1 MQYPLRPGPEK
12 FSGSRRFRVFP
23 RVSPILWRVANY
35 SPISLFPMSKFSTW
49 VTGAR
54 VRTLPLAVAPVYLG
68 SAVAFTLDRFD
79 PVLALLALVVALFLQ
94 IGVNYANDYS
104 DGIRGTDDN
113 RVGPQRITAAGLAR
127 PDAVKRAAFVTFG
140 IAMLA
145 GLAIVVITAQWWL
158 LGIGALAVLAAWFY
172 TGGKSPYG
180 YAGLGELAVFV
191 FFGLVATVG
200 TNFIQTLLIDPLAVL
215 VGIAFG
221 FYATAV
227 LLVNNIRDI
236 DTDAAVGKKTLAVRL
251 GRKASKTLFMLLI
264 WLPVALNFLILLA
277 YPAAILGMLNL
288 LLVLPVTLIIME
300 SRNPGELI
308 TALKLTSFAGLGFA
322 VLVGTGIAVVSFS
335 F

>member
-1 MQYPLRPGPEK
+1 M
-12 FSGSRRFRVFP
+12 
-23 RVSPILWRVANY
+23 
-35 SPISLFPMSKFSTW
+35 
-49 VTGAR
+49 
-54 VRTLPLAVAPVYLG
+54 RTLPLAIAPVYLG

-79 PVLALLALVVALFLQ
+79 PVLALLALVVSLFLQ

-104 DGIRGTDDN
+104 DGIRGTDDD
-113 RVGPQRITAAGLAR
+113 RVGPKRITAAGLAR
-127 PDAVKRAAFVTFG
+127 PDAVKRAAFITFG
-140 IAMLA
+140 IAMAA
-145 GLAIVVITAQWWL
+145 GLVIVVVTSQWWL

-180 YAGLGELAVFV
+180 YAGLGEVAVFI

-236 DTDAAVGKKTLAVRL
+236 DTDTKAGKKTLAVRL

-264 WLPVALNFLILLA
+264 WLPVGLNFLILLA

-322 VLVGTGIAVVSFS
+322 VLVGTGIALVSFS

>member
-1 MQYPLRPGPEK
+1 M
-12 FSGSRRFRVFP
+12 
-23 RVSPILWRVANY
+23 
-35 SPISLFPMSKFSTW
+35 
-49 VTGAR
+49 
-54 VRTLPLAVAPVYLG
+54 RTLPLAIAPVYLG

-79 PVLALLALVVALFLQ
+79 PLLAILALVVALFLQ

-127 PDAVKRAAFVTFG
+127 PDAVKRAAFITFG
-140 IAMLA
+140 IAVAA
-145 GLAIVVITAQWWL
+145 GLVIVVVTSQWWL

-180 YAGLGELAVFV
+180 YAGLGEVAVFV

-236 DTDAAVGKKTLAVRL
+236 DTDTRVGKKTLAVRL

-322 VLVGTGIAVVSFS
+322 VLVGTGIALVSFS

>member
-1 MQYPLRPGPEK
+1 M
-12 FSGSRRFRVFP
+12 
-23 RVSPILWRVANY
+23 
-35 SPISLFPMSKFSTW
+35 
-49 VTGAR
+49 
-54 VRTLPLAVAPVYLG
+54 RTLPLAIAPVYLG

-79 PVLALLALVVALFLQ
+79 PVLALLALVVSLFLQ

-104 DGIRGTDDN
+104 DGIRGTDDD
-113 RVGPQRITAAGLAR
+113 RVGPKRITAAGLAR
-127 PDAVKRAAFVTFG
+127 PDAVKRAAFITFG
-140 IAMLA
+140 IAMAA
-145 GLAIVVITAQWWL
+145 GLVIVVVTSQWWL

-180 YAGLGELAVFV
+180 YAGLGEAAVFV

-236 DTDAAVGKKTLAVRL
+236 DTDTKAGKKTLAVRL

-264 WLPVALNFLILLA
+264 WLPVGLNFLILLA

-322 VLVGTGIAVVSFS
+322 VLVGTGIALVSLS

>member
-1 MQYPLRPGPEK
+1 
-12 FSGSRRFRVFP
+12 
-23 RVSPILWRVANY
+23 
-35 SPISLFPMSKFSTW
+35 MSKFSTW

-79 PVLALLALVVALFLQ
+79 PVLALLALAVSLFLQ

-104 DGIRGTDDN
+104 DGIRGTDDD

-127 PDAVKRAAFVTFG
+127 PDAVKRAAFITFG
-140 IAMLA
+140 IAMAA
-145 GLAIVVITAQWWL
+145 GLVIVVVTSQWWL

-180 YAGLGELAVFV
+180 YASLGEIAVFV

-236 DTDAAVGKKTLAVRL
+236 DTDTKAGKKTLAVRL

-264 WLPVALNFLILLA
+264 WLPVGLNFLILLA

-308 TALKLTSFAGLGFA
+308 TALKLTSLAGLGFA
-322 VLVGTGIAVVSFS
+322 VLVGTGIALVSLS

>member
-1 MQYPLRPGPEK
+1 M
-12 FSGSRRFRVFP
+12 
-23 RVSPILWRVANY
+23 
-35 SPISLFPMSKFSTW
+35 
-49 VTGAR
+49 
-54 VRTLPLAVAPVYLG
+54 RTLPLAIAPVYLG
-68 SAVAFTLDRFD
+68 SAVAFTLDRFE
-79 PVLALLALVVALFLQ
+79 PVLALLALVVSLFLQ

-104 DGIRGTDDN
+104 DGIRGTDDD

-127 PDAVKRAAFVTFG
+127 PDAVKRAAFITFG
-140 IAMLA
+140 IAMAA
-145 GLAIVVITAQWWL
+145 GLVIVVVTSQWWL

-180 YAGLGELAVFV
+180 YAGLGEVAVFV

-236 DTDAAVGKKTLAVRL
+236 DTDTKAGKKTLAVRL

-264 WLPVALNFLILLA
+264 WLPVGLNFLILLA

-322 VLVGTGIAVVSFS
+322 VLVGTGIALVSLS

>member
-1 MQYPLRPGPEK
+1 M
-12 FSGSRRFRVFP
+12 
-23 RVSPILWRVANY
+23 
-35 SPISLFPMSKFSTW
+35 
-49 VTGAR
+49 
-54 VRTLPLAVAPVYLG
+54 RTLPLAVAPVYLG

-79 PVLALLALVVALFLQ
+79 PVLALLALVVSLFLQ

-104 DGIRGTDDN
+104 DGIRGTDDD

-127 PDAVKRAAFVTFG
+127 PDAVKRAAFITFG
-140 IAMLA
+140 IAMAA
-145 GLAIVVITAQWWL
+145 GLVIVVITSQWWL

-180 YAGLGELAVFV
+180 YAGLGEAAVFV

-236 DTDAAVGKKTLAVRL
+236 DTDTKAGKKTLAVRL

-264 WLPVALNFLILLA
+264 WLPVGLNFLILLA

-308 TALKLTSFAGLGFA
+308 TALKLTSFAGLWFA
-322 VLVGTGIAVVSFS
+322 VLVGTGIALVSLS

>member
-1 MQYPLRPGPEK
+1 M
-12 FSGSRRFRVFP
+12 
-23 RVSPILWRVANY
+23 
-35 SPISLFPMSKFSTW
+35 
-49 VTGAR
+49 
-54 VRTLPLAVAPVYLG
+54 RTLPLAIAPVYLG

-79 PVLALLALVVALFLQ
+79 PVLALLALVVSLFLQ

-104 DGIRGTDDN
+104 DGIRGTDDD

-127 PDAVKRAAFVTFG
+127 PDAVKRAAFITFG
-140 IAMLA
+140 IAMAA
-145 GLAIVVITAQWWL
+145 GLVIVVITSQWWL
-158 LGIGALAVLAAWFY
+158 LGIGALAVLSAWFY

-180 YAGLGELAVFV
+180 YAGLGEVAVFV

-236 DTDAAVGKKTLAVRL
+236 DTDTKAGKKTLAVRL

-264 WLPVALNFLILLA
+264 WLPVGLNFLILLA

-322 VLVGTGIAVVSFS
+322 VLVGTGIALVSLS

>member
-1 MQYPLRPGPEK
+1 M
-12 FSGSRRFRVFP
+12 
-23 RVSPILWRVANY
+23 
-35 SPISLFPMSKFSTW
+35 
-49 VTGAR
+49 
-54 VRTLPLAVAPVYLG
+54 RTLPLAIAPVYLG
-68 SAVAFTLDRFD
+68 SSVAFTLDRFD
-79 PVLALLALVVALFLQ
+79 PVLALLALVVSLFLQ

-104 DGIRGTDDN
+104 DGIRGTDDD

-127 PDAVKRAAFVTFG
+127 PDAVKRAAFITFG
-140 IAMLA
+140 IAMAA
-145 GLAIVVITAQWWL
+145 GLVIVVVTSQWWL

-180 YAGLGELAVFV
+180 YAGLGEAAVFV

-236 DTDAAVGKKTLAVRL
+236 DTDTKAGKKTLAVRL

-264 WLPVALNFLILLA
+264 WLPVGLNFLILLA

-322 VLVGTGIAVVSFS
+322 VLVGTGIALVSLS

>member
-1 MQYPLRPGPEK
+1 M
-12 FSGSRRFRVFP
+12 
-23 RVSPILWRVANY
+23 
-35 SPISLFPMSKFSTW
+35 
-49 VTGAR
+49 
-54 VRTLPLAVAPVYLG
+54 RTLPLAIAPVYLG

-79 PVLALLALVVALFLQ
+79 PVLALLALVVSLFLQ

-104 DGIRGTDDN
+104 DGIRGTDDD
-113 RVGPQRITAAGLAR
+113 RVGPKRITAAGLAR
-127 PDAVKRAAFVTFG
+127 PDAVKRAAFITFG
-140 IAMLA
+140 IAMAA
-145 GLAIVVITAQWWL
+145 GLVIVVITSQWWL

-180 YAGLGELAVFV
+180 YAGLGEVAVFV

-236 DTDAAVGKKTLAVRL
+236 DTDTKAGKKTLAVRL
-251 GRKASKTLFMLLI
+251 GRKASKTLFLLLI
-264 WLPVALNFLILLA
+264 WLPVGLNFLILLA

-322 VLVGTGIAVVSFS
+322 VLVGTGIALVSFS

>member
-1 MQYPLRPGPEK
+1 
-12 FSGSRRFRVFP
+12 
-23 RVSPILWRVANY
+23 
-35 SPISLFPMSKFSTW
+35 
-49 VTGAR
+49 
-54 VRTLPLAVAPVYLG
+54 VRTLPLAIAPVYLG

-79 PVLALLALVVALFLQ
+79 PVLALLALVVSLFLQ

-104 DGIRGTDDN
+104 DGIRGTDDD
-113 RVGPQRITAAGLAR
+113 RVGPKRITAAGLAR
-127 PDAVKRAAFVTFG
+127 PDAVKRAAFITFG
-140 IAMLA
+140 IAMAA
-145 GLAIVVITAQWWL
+145 GLVIVVITSQWWL

-180 YAGLGELAVFV
+180 YAGLGEAAVFV

-236 DTDAAVGKKTLAVRL
+236 DTDTKAGKKTLAVRL

-264 WLPVALNFLILLA
+264 WLPVGLNFLILLA

-322 VLVGTGIAVVSFS
+322 VLVGTGIALVSLS

>member
-1 MQYPLRPGPEK
+1 M
-12 FSGSRRFRVFP
+12 
-23 RVSPILWRVANY
+23 
-35 SPISLFPMSKFSTW
+35 
-49 VTGAR
+49 
-54 VRTLPLAVAPVYLG
+54 RTLPLAIAPVYLG
-68 SAVAFTLDRFD
+68 SSVAFTLDRFD
-79 PVLALLALVVALFLQ
+79 PVLALLALVVSLFLQ

-104 DGIRGTDDN
+104 DGIRGTDDD
-113 RVGPQRITAAGLAR
+113 RVGPKRITAAGLAR
-127 PDAVKRAAFVTFG
+127 PDAVKRAAFITFG
-140 IAMLA
+140 IAMAA
-145 GLAIVVITAQWWL
+145 GLVIVVITSQWWL

-180 YAGLGELAVFV
+180 YAGLGEVAVFV

-236 DTDAAVGKKTLAVRL
+236 DTDTKAGKKTLAVRL

-264 WLPVALNFLILLA
+264 WLPVGLNFLILLA

-322 VLVGTGIAVVSFS
+322 VLVGTGIALVSLS

>member
-1 MQYPLRPGPEK
+1 M
-12 FSGSRRFRVFP
+12 
-23 RVSPILWRVANY
+23 
-35 SPISLFPMSKFSTW
+35 
-49 VTGAR
+49 
-54 VRTLPLAVAPVYLG
+54 RTLPLAIAPVYLG

-79 PVLALLALVVALFLQ
+79 PVLALLALVVSLFLQ

-104 DGIRGTDDN
+104 DGIRGTDDD

-127 PDAVKRAAFVTFG
+127 PDAVKRAAFITFG
-140 IAMLA
+140 IAMAA
-145 GLAIVVITAQWWL
+145 GLVIVVITSQWWL

-172 TGGKSPYG
+172 TGGRSPYG
-180 YAGLGELAVFV
+180 YAGLGEVAVFV

-236 DTDAAVGKKTLAVRL
+236 DTDTKAGKKTLAVRL
-251 GRKASKTLFMLLI
+251 GRKASKTLFLLLI
-264 WLPVALNFLILLA
+264 WLPVGLNFLILLA

-322 VLVGTGIAVVSFS
+322 VLVGTGIALVSFS

>member
-1 MQYPLRPGPEK
+1 M
-12 FSGSRRFRVFP
+12 
-23 RVSPILWRVANY
+23 
-35 SPISLFPMSKFSTW
+35 
-49 VTGAR
+49 
-54 VRTLPLAVAPVYLG
+54 RTLPLAIAPVYLG

-79 PVLALLALVVALFLQ
+79 PVLALLALVVSLFLQ

-104 DGIRGTDDN
+104 DGIRGTDDD
-113 RVGPQRITAAGLAR
+113 RVGPKRITAAGLAR
-127 PDAVKRAAFVTFG
+127 PDAVKRAAFITFG
-140 IAMLA
+140 IAMAA
-145 GLAIVVITAQWWL
+145 GLVIVVITSQWWL

-180 YAGLGELAVFV
+180 YAGLGEAAVFV

-236 DTDAAVGKKTLAVRL
+236 DTDTKAGKKTLAVRL

-264 WLPVALNFLILLA
+264 WLPVGLNFLILLA

-322 VLVGTGIAVVSFS
+322 VLVGTGIALVSLS

>member
-1 MQYPLRPGPEK
+1 M
-12 FSGSRRFRVFP
+12 
-23 RVSPILWRVANY
+23 
-35 SPISLFPMSKFSTW
+35 
-49 VTGAR
+49 
-54 VRTLPLAVAPVYLG
+54 RTLPLAIAPVYLG

-79 PVLALLALVVALFLQ
+79 PVLALLALVVSLFLQ

-104 DGIRGTDDN
+104 DGVRGTDDD

-127 PDAVKRAAFVTFG
+127 PDAVKRAAFITFG
-140 IAMLA
+140 IAMVA
-145 GLAIVVITAQWWL
+145 GLVIVVVTSQWWL

-180 YAGLGELAVFV
+180 YAGLGEVAVFV

-236 DTDAAVGKKTLAVRL
+236 DTDTKAGKKTLAVRL

-264 WLPVALNFLILLA
+264 WLPVGLNFLILLA

-322 VLVGTGIAVVSFS
+322 VLVGTGIALVSLS

>member
-1 MQYPLRPGPEK
+1 
-12 FSGSRRFRVFP
+12 
-23 RVSPILWRVANY
+23 
-35 SPISLFPMSKFSTW
+35 
-49 VTGAR
+49 
-54 VRTLPLAVAPVYLG
+54 
-68 SAVAFTLDRFD
+68 
-79 PVLALLALVVALFLQ
+79 LALVVSLFLQ

-104 DGIRGTDDN
+104 DGIRGTDDD
-113 RVGPQRITAAGLAR
+113 RVGPKRITAAGLAR
-127 PDAVKRAAFVTFG
+127 PDAVKRAAFITFG
-140 IAMLA
+140 IAMAA
-145 GLAIVVITAQWWL
+145 GLVIVVITSQWWL

-180 YAGLGELAVFV
+180 YAGLGEVAVFV

-236 DTDAAVGKKTLAVRL
+236 DTDTKAGKKTLAVRL

-264 WLPVALNFLILLA
+264 WLPVGLNFLILLA

-322 VLVGTGIAVVSFS
+322 VLVGTGIALVSLS

>member
-1 MQYPLRPGPEK
+1 M
-12 FSGSRRFRVFP
+12 
-23 RVSPILWRVANY
+23 
-35 SPISLFPMSKFSTW
+35 
-49 VTGAR
+49 
-54 VRTLPLAVAPVYLG
+54 RTLPLAVAPVYLG
-68 SAVAFTLDRFD
+68 SAVALTLDRFD
-79 PVLALLALVVALFLQ
+79 PVLALLALVVSLFLQ

-104 DGIRGTDDN
+104 DGIRGTDDD

-127 PDAVKRAAFVTFG
+127 PDAVKRAAFITFG
-140 IAMLA
+140 IAMAA
-145 GLAIVVITAQWWL
+145 GLVIVVITSQWWL
-158 LGIGALAVLAAWFY
+158 LGIGALAVLAALFY

-180 YAGLGELAVFV
+180 YAGLGEVAVFV

-236 DTDAAVGKKTLAVRL
+236 DTDTKAGKKTLAVRL

-264 WLPVALNFLILLA
+264 WLPVGLNFLILLA

-322 VLVGTGIAVVSFS
+322 VLVGTGIALVSLS

>member
-1 MQYPLRPGPEK
+1 M
-12 FSGSRRFRVFP
+12 
-23 RVSPILWRVANY
+23 
-35 SPISLFPMSKFSTW
+35 
-49 VTGAR
+49 
-54 VRTLPLAVAPVYLG
+54 RTLPLAIAPVYLG

-79 PVLALLALVVALFLQ
+79 PVLALLALVVSLFLQ

-104 DGIRGTDDN
+104 DGIRGTDDD
-113 RVGPQRITAAGLAR
+113 RVGPKRITAAGLAR
-127 PDAVKRAAFVTFG
+127 PDAVKRAAFITFG
-140 IAMLA
+140 IAMAA
-145 GLAIVVITAQWWL
+145 GLVIVVVTSQWWL

-180 YAGLGELAVFV
+180 YAGLGEVAVFV

-236 DTDAAVGKKTLAVRL
+236 DTDTKAGKKTLAVRL

-322 VLVGTGIAVVSFS
+322 VLVGTGIALVSLS

>member
-1 MQYPLRPGPEK
+1 M
-12 FSGSRRFRVFP
+12 
-23 RVSPILWRVANY
+23 
-35 SPISLFPMSKFSTW
+35 
-49 VTGAR
+49 
-54 VRTLPLAVAPVYLG
+54 RTLPLAIAPVYLG

-79 PVLALLALVVALFLQ
+79 PVLALLALVVSLFLQ

-104 DGIRGTDDN
+104 DGIRGTDDD

-127 PDAVKRAAFVTFG
+127 PDAVKRAAFITFG
-140 IAMLA
+140 IAMAA
-145 GLAIVVITAQWWL
+145 GLVIVVVTSQWWL

-180 YAGLGELAVFV
+180 YAGLGEVAVFV

-236 DTDAAVGKKTLAVRL
+236 DTDTKAGKKTLAVRL
-251 GRKASKTLFMLLI
+251 GRKASKTLFLLLI
-264 WLPVALNFLILLA
+264 WLPVGLNFLILLA

-322 VLVGTGIAVVSFS
+322 VLVGTGIALVSLS

>member
-1 MQYPLRPGPEK
+1 M
-12 FSGSRRFRVFP
+12 
-23 RVSPILWRVANY
+23 
-35 SPISLFPMSKFSTW
+35 
-49 VTGAR
+49 
-54 VRTLPLAVAPVYLG
+54 RTLPLAIAPVYLG

-79 PVLALLALVVALFLQ
+79 PVLALLALVVSLFLQ

-104 DGIRGTDDN
+104 DGIRGTDDD
-113 RVGPQRITAAGLAR
+113 RVGPKRITAAGLAR
-127 PDAVKRAAFVTFG
+127 PDAVKRAAFITFG
-140 IAMLA
+140 IAMAA
-145 GLAIVVITAQWWL
+145 GLVIVVITSQWWL

-180 YAGLGELAVFV
+180 YAGLGEVAVFV

-236 DTDAAVGKKTLAVRL
+236 DTDTKAGKKTLAVRL

-264 WLPVALNFLILLA
+264 WLPVGLNFLILLA

-322 VLVGTGIAVVSFS
+322 VLVGTGIALVSLS

>member
-1 MQYPLRPGPEK
+1 
-12 FSGSRRFRVFP
+12 
-23 RVSPILWRVANY
+23 
-35 SPISLFPMSKFSTW
+35 
-49 VTGAR
+49 
-54 VRTLPLAVAPVYLG
+54 VRTLPIAIAPVYLG

-79 PVLALLALVVALFLQ
+79 PVLALLALVVSLFLQ

-104 DGIRGTDDN
+104 DGIRGTDDD

-127 PDAVKRAAFVTFG
+127 PDAVKRAAFITFG
-140 IAMLA
+140 IAMAA
-145 GLAIVVITAQWWL
+145 GLVIVVITSQWWL
-158 LGIGALAVLAAWFY
+158 LGIGALAVFAAWFY

-180 YAGLGELAVFV
+180 YAGLGEVAVFV

-236 DTDAAVGKKTLAVRL
+236 DTDTKAGKKTLAVRL

-264 WLPVALNFLILLA
+264 WLPVGLNFLILLA

-322 VLVGTGIAVVSFS
+322 VLVGTGIALVSLS

>member
-1 MQYPLRPGPEK
+1 M
-12 FSGSRRFRVFP
+12 
-23 RVSPILWRVANY
+23 
-35 SPISLFPMSKFSTW
+35 
-49 VTGAR
+49 
-54 VRTLPLAVAPVYLG
+54 RTLPLAIAPVYLG
-68 SAVAFTLDRFD
+68 SSVAFTLDRFD
-79 PVLALLALVVALFLQ
+79 PVLALLALVVSLFLQ

-104 DGIRGTDDN
+104 DGIRGTDDD

-127 PDAVKRAAFVTFG
+127 PDAVKRAAFITFG
-140 IAMLA
+140 IAMAA
-145 GLAIVVITAQWWL
+145 GLVIVVITSQWWL

-180 YAGLGELAVFV
+180 YAGLGEVAVFV

-236 DTDAAVGKKTLAVRL
+236 DTDTKAGKKTLAVRL

-264 WLPVALNFLILLA
+264 WLPVGLNFLILLA

-322 VLVGTGIAVVSFS
+322 VLVGTGIALVSLS